1 MPVAA
6 ALASQFA
13 LPPVL
18 IVISPHLDDAVFA
31 CGALLAANPGSLVV
45 TLFAGLPAE
54 PHRQHT
60 AWDARSGFA
69 NAADAMHAR
78 REEDRRALALLEA
91 RPLWLDFTDSQ
102 YGASP
107 AADQL
112 SEALQQALRGLA
124 PETLLYPLGLFHSD
138 HRLAHAASRSA
149 ASALP
154 GLRPLLY
161 EDALYRGMRGVLQQR
176 LAELAQ
182 AGCSVTPARLPAG
195 AGSARKAQAV
205 QAFASQLRALG
216 PEGYADTAQAERY
229 WRLDAADRPDV

>member
-1 MPVAA
+1 
-6 ALASQFA
+6 
-13 LPPVL
+13 L

-45 TLFAGLPAE
+45 TLFAGVPADAG
-54 PHRQHT
+54 QCT

-69 NAADAMHAR
+69 DAAQAMHAR

-91 RPLWLDFTDSQ
+91 RPLWLEFTDSQ

-107 AADQL
+107 TAGQL
-112 SEALQQALRGLA
+112 SAALQQALRGLA

-138 HRLAHAASRSA
+138 HRLAHEASHAAA
-149 ASALP
+149 GALP

-161 EDALYRGMRGVLQQR
+161 EDALYRGLRGLLQQR
-176 LAELAQ
+176 LAELARS
-182 AGCSVTPARLPAG
+182 GCSLTPARLPAD

-205 QAFASQLRALG
+205 QAYASQLRALG
-216 PEGYADTAQAERY
+216 ADGYADTAQPERY
-229 WRLDAADRPDV
+229 WRVDADRPGA

>member
-1 MPVAA
+1 
-6 ALASQFA
+6 
-13 LPPVL
+13 L

-31 CGALLAANPGSLVV
+31 CGALLAAHPGSLVV
-45 TLFAGLPAE
+45 TLFAGVPEEA
-54 PHRQHT
+54 RQRQT

-69 NAADAMHAR
+69 DAADAMLAR

-91 RPLWLDFTDSQ
+91 RPLWLEFSDSQ

-107 AADQL
+107 TADAL
-112 SEALQQALRGLA
+112 SATLQQTLRGLA

-138 HRLAHAASRSA
+138 HRLAHAASRVA
-149 ASALP
+149 ANALP

-182 AGCSVTPARLPAG
+182 AGCSLTPARLPSG
-195 AGSARKAQAV
+195 AGGARKAQAV
-205 QAFASQLRALG
+205 QAYASQLRALG
-216 PEGYADTAQAERY
+216 PDGYADTAQAERY
-229 WRLDAADRPDV
+229 WRFDPAGERPEDG